1 MQTKT
6 GVGSSHPLYPRSD
19 SGSQGEQEQVLV
31 QAESRESRK
40 ATPSK
45 VQANVF
51 QQDNVCIEYM
61 KITEDDERK
70 VFRVRC
76 VLFTFFNT

>member
-1 MQTKT
+1 M
-6 GVGSSHPLYPRSD
+6 
-19 SGSQGEQEQVLV
+19 